1 MTATPE
7 VPAPLQ
13 AADAAFDET
22 GVKRELT
29 GAAWKVVAGVALA
42 FSTYQLVIAAF
53 SPLSS
58 LVTRSLH
65 VGFLLLLAFLI
76 HPVSAS
82 APTGTGSRGTTRCWR
97 RSRFALALYHWV
109 FEADLIQ
116 RSGDPTVADLVVGT
130 RRRSCCCSRRR
141 GACWASRC
149 RSSARAFLAYGLFG
163 QYLPSAIAHRGYGFD
178 QIVGQLYLGTEGIYG
193 IPTLVSATYIF
204 LFILFGS
211 FLEHAGMIS
220 LFNNIALGFVGHA
233 RGGPAKVAVIS
244 SGMMGTISG
253 SGVANVLTVGQ
264 FTIPLMKRFGYSPV
278 FAGAV
283 EATSSMGGQ
292 IMPPVMGAVAFIMAE
307 TLNVPYVTIVK
318 AAVIPAIL
326 YYADR
331 VLDGASR
338 SRPRGPASACP
349 RPNARIRG
357 RRSAEVVPDAAA
369 RGARVHAVRRLHA
382 DVLRHRRARADRRA
396 DPRRRASPPAS
407 ARCRSASCSGSS
419 LGLGTAS
426 FFKYGIWP
434 IIAMIAALVAVNF
447 VIKGGRETLAIM
459 RGSLIDGAK
468 QAVAVGIACAIVGVI
483 IGVLT
488 LTGAASN
495 FAGFVLDVG
504 AKSLFLSLLLT
515 MVVCLV
521 LGMGIPTIPNYII
534 TSAIAAP
541 ALLKLGV
548 PLIVS
553 HMFVFYFGIMA
564 DLTPP
569 VALAAFAAASIAKA
583 SPMKIGWKATHIAI
597 AGFVIPYMAVY
608 DPALMLQGGT
618 LLDTAYV
625 VVQGDRRDR
634 SVGRR
639 RDRLPA
645 RTAQLAG
652 AHRRDR
658 RGVPARRRRAAD
670 RRGRL
675 RASAAFVA
683 WHWYRTRAAAPRGA
697 AELASPRTA
706 RRWTPICLL
715 VAGVVRATLPGP
727 EFTLA
732 WDALGREDALG
743 GALPRST
750 ATRCVLVEARVA
762 GQRRRAWS
770 RRPARSLRDG
780 DWTWQPQYAACRAA
794 ADALDVH
801 ARLHAVLRRDG
812 CASLAALVGADRR
825 WRASSS
831 VACR

>member
-1 MTATPE
+1 MATTPE
-7 VPAPLQ
+7 VPTAAMQ
-13 AADAAFDET
+13 AAEAAFDET

-42 FSTYQLVIAAF
+42 FSTYQLLIASF

-65 VGFLLLLAFLI
+65 VGFLLLLAYLI
-76 HPVSAS
+76 HPISTKSDRHRIAWYD
-82 APTGTGSRGTTRCWR
+82 AGIAALA
-97 RSRFALALYHWV
+97 FALALYHWV

-116 RSGDPTVADLVVGT
+116 RSGDPSSADLIVGT
-130 RRRSCCCSRRR
+130 TVIVLLFEAARRVLGPALPIIC
-141 GACWASRC
+141 AS
-149 RSSARAFLAYGLFG
+149 FLAYGLFG
-163 QYLPSAIAHRGYGFD
+163 QYLPAAIAHRGYGFD
-178 QIVGQLYLGTEGIYG
+178 QIVGALYLGTEGIYG

-211 FLEHAGMIS
+211 FLEHAGMIN

-264 FTIPLMKRFGYSPV
+264 FTIPLMKRFGYSSV

-326 YYADR
+326 YYVTAFWMVHLEAGRAGLTGLPKADCPNPWEAIR
-331 VLDGASR
+331 QKWYLMLPLAVLVFMLFDGFTPMFSGIVGLALTAVLILGVGIAAGFGSMLF
-338 SRPRGPASACP
+338 
-349 RPNARIRG
+349 RI
-357 RRSAEVVPDAAA
+357 VFWII
-369 RGARVHAVRRLHA
+369 
-382 DVLRHRRARADRRA
+382 
-396 DPRRRASPPAS
+396 
-407 ARCRSASCSGSS
+407 
-419 LGLGTAS
+419 LGFGTAS
-426 FFKYGIWP
+426 FFRYGIWP
-434 IIAMIAALVAVNF
+434 IIVMITTLVVVNF
-447 VIKGGRETLAIM
+447 VIRGGRETLAIM

-468 QAVAVGIACAIVGVI
+468 QAVGVGIACAIVGVI

-495 FAGFVLDVG
+495 FAGFVLDIG
-504 AKSLFLSLLLT
+504 ARSLFLSLLLT
-515 MVVCLV
+515 MAVCLV

-608 DPALMLQGGT
+608 DPSLMVQGGT

-625 VVQGDRRDR
+625 VFKALVAIGLWGGAA
-634 SVGRR
+634 VGYLYGPLGWPERIFAMVAAGLLVVA
-639 RDRLPA
+639 LPL
-645 RTAQLAG
+645 TDEIG
-652 AHRRDR
+652 F
-658 RGVPARRRRAAD
+658 V
-670 RRGRL
+670 
-675 RASAAFVA
+675 ASAAFVA
-683 WHWYRTRAAAPRGA
+683 WHWFRTRPRRNA
-697 AELASPRTA
+697 RAE
-706 RRWTPICLL
+706 
-715 VAGVVRATLPGP
+715 
-727 EFTLA
+727 
-732 WDALGREDALG
+732 
-743 GALPRST
+743 
-750 ATRCVLVEARVA
+750 
-762 GQRRRAWS
+762 
-770 RRPARSLRDG
+770 
-780 DWTWQPQYAACRAA
+780 
-794 ADALDVH
+794 
-801 ARLHAVLRRDG
+801 
-812 CASLAALVGADRR
+812 
-825 WRASSS
+825 
-831 VACR
+831 